1 MYSITPALALLA
13 LLSTHVVAQSSATD
27 SVSKAEDLVA
37 DASTITNTKSY
48 TSAVSQNW
56 ASVYYRVNQNLND
69 ALYAGKSKD
78 YATATWLYGTTQLP
92 PAYIE
97 TWAPGYLS
105 RAHELNTQTKPSSS
119 QTESSKPESSETSKT
134 SETKNNSA
142 VASVRAMGSYSALL
156 VAAALSVVASMV

>member
-13 LLSTHVVAQSSATD
+13 LLSTHVVAQTD

-92 PAYIE
+92 PAYVE

-105 RAHELNTQTKPSSS
+105 RAHEMNTQTKPSSS
-119 QTESSKPESSETSKT
+119 QTKSSETSETSGTSKT
-134 SETKNNSA
+134 SETKDNSA
-142 VASVRAMGSYSALL
+142 ADSVRAMGSYSALL
-156 VAAALSVVASMV
+156 VAAALSVVASMI